1 MELFQ
6 RMPTNARNVQVFS
19 VPKQAWINM
28 LPQSI
33 VHLQVD
39 IYIHILN

>member
-6 RMPTNARNVQVFS
+6 RMPTNVKNVQVFLA
-19 VPKQAWINM
+19 PKQAWINM

-33 VHLQVD
+33 VYLQVD
-39 IYIHILN
+39 IHILN